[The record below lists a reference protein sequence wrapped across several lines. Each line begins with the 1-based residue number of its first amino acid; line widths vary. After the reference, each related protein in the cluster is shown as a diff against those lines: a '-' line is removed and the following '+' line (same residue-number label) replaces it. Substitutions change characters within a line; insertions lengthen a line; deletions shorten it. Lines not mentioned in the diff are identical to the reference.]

1 MPGPVRLVE
10 QGGEEQVFY
19 ASGGFLE
26 VQRDVVTILADTAL
40 RAADV
45 DEAAAEEAR
54 KSAEEALANQSGEL
68 DYGRASAQLA
78 EAAAQLATLRK
89 LKPGQGEAD
98 RSSSKNRHPGGFFV
112 FYSPLAMMQLALEG
126 DVVSSEDPKLELY
139 WPRARVAYALPQAQ
153 GPASAGGQATA

>member
-1 MPGPVRLVE
+1 MAMTIHCDIVSAEAQIYSGLVELLVATGAECELGICYGHAPLLTSLVPGPVRVVE

-40 RAADV
+40 RADDV

-54 KSAEEALANQSGEL
+54 KAAEEALANQSGEL

-89 LKPGQGEAD
+89 LK
-98 RSSSKNRHPGGFFV
+98 NR
-112 FYSPLAMMQLALEG
+112 
-126 DVVSSEDPKLELY
+126 
-139 WPRARVAYALPQAQ
+139 
-153 GPASAGGQATA
+153 AGRG